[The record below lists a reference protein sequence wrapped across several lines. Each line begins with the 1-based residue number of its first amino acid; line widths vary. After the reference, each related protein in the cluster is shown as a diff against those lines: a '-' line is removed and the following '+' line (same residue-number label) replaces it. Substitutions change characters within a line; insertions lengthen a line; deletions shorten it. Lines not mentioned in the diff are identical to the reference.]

1 MRLMTR
7 SDGTSCFKTITVLSA
22 CTNCSSARLVLALAC
37 LRTQLVR
44 IQLDED
50 WVRTSEGRRVE
61 CLLFMTSGYH
71 CVSDNVANIVV
82 NVCNAWTVMI
92 MVSEFWRVKWRR
104 DGYGTKG
111 KKKKERRGNKLLSE
125 VKNVQMSCNLHP
137 TKWYENLKVKMWKW
151 IMRRIKIIERRMSKI
166 WIVKVYN

>member
-44 IQLDED
+44 IQWDED
-50 WVRTSEGRRVE
+50 WVRTSERRRVE

-104 DGYGTKG
+104 DGYGAKE
-111 KKKKERRGNKLLSE
+111 KKKKKKGEETNYWVRWK
-125 VKNVQMSCNLHP
+125 MC
-137 TKWYENLKVKMWKW
+137 KWVATCIQQNDMRIWKW
-151 IMRRIKIIERRMSKI
+151 KCGNE
-166 WIVKVYN
+166 